1 MEINAITVCV
11 NYAHLFKHCLGN
23 KRFFKRWIIVTAEDD
38 LDTINLCKENNL
50 ETLILPKVKISLDL
64 GLII

>member
-23 KRFFKRWIIVTAEDD
+23 KRFFKRWVIVTHEDD
-38 LDTINLCKENNL
+38 KETIKLCKLNF
-50 ETLILPKVKISLDL
+50 
-64 GLII
+64 